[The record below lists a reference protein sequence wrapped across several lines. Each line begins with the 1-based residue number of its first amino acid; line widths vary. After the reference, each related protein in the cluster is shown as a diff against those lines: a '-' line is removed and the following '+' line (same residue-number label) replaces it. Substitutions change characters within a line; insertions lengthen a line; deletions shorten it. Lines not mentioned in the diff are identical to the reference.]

1 MYIRKNK
8 KMYIN
13 SPSLI
18 FREIQ
23 LINIFSNYHCISHVK
38 SRLYLRKYFRTI
50 LGYDYNRFTYKDA
63 INRTIQFLIKKKQ
76 SI

>member
-18 FREIQ
+18 FREIR
-23 LINIFSNYHCISHVK
+23 LIKIFSNYHNLSYVK
-38 SRLYLRKYFRTI
+38 SRQYLRKYFRTI
-50 LGYDYNRFTYKDA
+50 MGHDYNRFTYKDT
-63 INRTIQFLIKKKQ
+63 INRTIQILIKKKQ